1 MYPIKF
7 KPILRE
13 HIWGGQRLLDIK
25 RGQGVRAD
33 KTKVFGES
41 WDVSGVD
48 GYISVINNGFLKGN
62 NLQEAIEVYMGDLV
76 GESVFERFGLT
87 FPLLLKTLNCE
98 DRVSVQ
104 VHPTDELAAERHDSC
119 GKTEMWY
126 VVSAAPD
133 AVLYIGFKDKN
144 ITREEYIDAVATGRV
159 TELLQPVPVKQGDTF
174 LIKSGTVHS
183 MSGSIVLME
192 IQQPVDLTYRI
203 FDWNR
208 TDADGKPRQ
217 LHTAQAIDAIDFSV
231 TADDCRCS
239 YESKSNESAEI
250 VKCDYF
256 SVNILKVNTMAER
269 DYSSLDSFVIYACVN
284 GSAEVVTDT
293 GSETLKQGEVILI
306 PAETTSVTLKGNADI
321 LEYYLE

>member
-126 VVSAAPD
+126 VVSAEPD

-159 TELLQPVPVKQGDTF
+159 AELLQPVPVKQGDTF

-183 MSGSIVLME
+183 MSGSIILME

-203 FDWNR
+203 FDWDR
-208 TDADGKPRQ
+208 TDTDGKPRQ
-217 LHTAQAIDAIDFSV
+217 LHIAQAIDAIDFSV
-231 TADDCRCS
+231 TADDCRCP
-239 YESKSNESAEI
+239 YEPKKNEAIEI

-256 SVNILKVNTMAER
+256 SVNILKVDTVAER
-269 DYSSLDSFVIYACVN
+269 DYSSLDSFVIYACV
-284 GSAEVVTDT
+284 GGTAEVITDA
-293 GSETLKQGEVILI
+293 GSETLKQGEVVLI
-306 PAETTSVTLKGNADI
+306 PADTASVTIKGNADI
-321 LEYYLE
+321 IEYYLE